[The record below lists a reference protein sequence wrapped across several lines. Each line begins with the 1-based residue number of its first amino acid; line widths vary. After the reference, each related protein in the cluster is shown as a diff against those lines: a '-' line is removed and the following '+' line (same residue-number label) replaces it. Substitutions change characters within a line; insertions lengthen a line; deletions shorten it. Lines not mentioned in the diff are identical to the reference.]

1 MLAKGHNPSHV
12 FRGHK
17 ADIYEG
23 GHRVPFLVRW
33 PGKVKAGSQTDQLA
47 CLIDVTATVAEII
60 GVKLPDNAAED
71 SVSFLPTLRGESG
84 KPSRQTLVSHS
95 INGSFAI
102 RYRSWKFCLCPGSGG
117 WSNPRPGMKDADLPP
132 NQLFDLGTDIGEQT
146 NLQDKQPEMVARL
159 TALLEKQ
166 IADGRS
172 TPGEPQKN
180 AVAVKIRK

>member
-1 MLAKGHNPSHV
+1 
-12 FRGHK
+12 
-17 ADIYEG
+17 
-23 GHRVPFLVRW
+23 
-33 PGKVKAGSQTDQLA
+33 
-47 CLIDVTATVAEII
+47 
-60 GVKLPDNAAED
+60 
-71 SVSFLPTLRGESG
+71 
-84 KPSRQTLVSHS
+84 
-95 INGSFAI
+95 
-102 RYRSWKFCLCPGSGG
+102 
-117 WSNPRPGMKDADLPP
+117 MKDADLPP